1 MRFKND
7 RTPVL
12 AAIWVAFFAISF
24 VNGFTTPT
32 ISSQK
37 KLPTSLRQANDDDDD
52 DGVKDFGMDTAS
64 LSSIATATSRREMI
78 AKSTALASVSFL
90 PALLGSPRISSAAVG
105 SLPELVNSNAYV
117 QGLTINVADSV
128 QQKQMV
134 AFLVDGFSFEV
145 LRQRNQDTIE
155 ETWLGFGP
163 EQLSVPD
170 DFELPVSSFS
180 KYGGH
185 ASINIRYDYESKAP
199 LYRQGDDA
207 PGNNIAYLQLGV
219 PGYRISQM
227 VENAGNILDAY
238 GLVNVV
244 SPSGL
249 PIRGIVGISPDPIM
263 FVAVNCKNVQESK
276 EFYEN
281 LGFVE
286 QEVPYSRPS
295 KGTTMF
301 EPAPP
306 KGSCYMSPSP
316 TSMGVL
322 LLPGKKKKTIT
333 ANPAVNSLNIVYNP
347 SSSETSSGEDKEIRV
362 KDPSG
367 VTVNFQSEAAFSN
380 IEKKTR

>member
-7 RTPVL
+7 RTPIL

-37 KLPTSLRQANDDDDD
+37 KLPTSLRQANDDDDDDD

-155 ETWLGFGP
+155 ET
-163 EQLSVPD
+163 
-170 DFELPVSSFS
+170 VS
-180 KYGGH
+180 
-185 ASINIRYDYESKAP
+185 
-199 LYRQGDDA
+199 L
-207 PGNNIAYLQLGV
+207 
-219 PGYRISQM
+219 
-227 VENAGNILDAY
+227 
-238 GLVNVV
+238 
-244 SPSGL
+244 
-249 PIRGIVGISPDPIM
+249 
-263 FVAVNCKNVQESK
+263 
-276 EFYEN
+276 
-281 LGFVE
+281 
-286 QEVPYSRPS
+286 
-295 KGTTMF
+295 
-301 EPAPP
+301 
-306 KGSCYMSPSP
+306 
-316 TSMGVL
+316 
-322 LLPGKKKKTIT
+322 
-333 ANPAVNSLNIVYNP
+333 
-347 SSSETSSGEDKEIRV
+347 
-362 KDPSG
+362 
-367 VTVNFQSEAAFSN
+367 
-380 IEKKTR
+380 

>member
-7 RTPVL
+7 RTPML

-134 AFLVDGFSFEV
+134 DFLVDGFSFEV

-185 ASINIRYDYESKAP
+185 ASINVRYDYGSKAP

-227 VENAGNILDAY
+227 VANAGNILDAY

>member
-1 MRFKND
+1 MRTND
-7 RTPVL
+7 QTPLLV
-12 AAIWVAFFAISF
+12 AIWVSAFAIRF
-24 VNGFTTPT
+24 VNGFAIPNT
-32 ISSQK
+32 IISRQK
-37 KLPTSLRQANDDDDD
+37 KLSGCFLKQSNDNDATEAEEID
-52 DGVKDFGMDTAS
+52 VL
-64 LSSIATATSRREMI
+64 LSSNAATSRRGMMTK
-78 AKSTALASVSFL
+78 ATVLASASFL
-90 PALLGSPRISSAAVG
+90 PVLYGFPKISSAVVG
-105 SLPELVNSNAYV
+105 SLPELTDTNAFV
-117 QGLTINVADSV
+117 QGLTINVADGV
-128 QQKQMV
+128 QQKAMID
-134 AFLVDGFSFEV
+134 FLINSFSLEV
-145 LRQRNQDTIE
+145 RRQRIQDSVE

-185 ASINIRYDYESKAP
+185 ASIIVRYDTISTVP
-199 LYRQGDDA
+199 LYRQGEDT
-207 PGNNIAYLQLGV
+207 PGNNIAYLQFGV

-227 VENAGNILDAY
+227 IASGGKILDAY
-238 GLVNVV
+238 GLINVV

-263 FVAVNCKNVQESK
+263 FVAINCKVVQESK
-276 EFYEN
+276 EFYEK

-316 TSMGVL
+316 SSMGVL
-322 LLPGKKKKTIT
+322 LLPGKKKKVVT
-333 ANPAVNSLNIVYNP
+333 ANPVVDSLNIVYNP
-347 SSSETSSGEDKEIRV
+347 LSSETSSGEDLIL

-367 VTVNFQSEAAFSN
+367 VSVKFQSEAVFSAL
-380 IEKKTR
+380 EKRMR